1 MIGERRNRE
10 AEVWGLNSEQT
21 PCILCWKEGTSALQ
35 CAVSCKLQGLYL
47 LYSLICPQLCSWV
60 NTYLLQVS
68 LLSQQDGKITG
79 SQLSS
84 CFSNFTTQNSLYHC
98 KALNCSCP
106 GLQHQSYTQNNDRLV
121 LVVILTHLA
130 KSRLESCVLFPVC
143 TDANNNSARTMLV
156 S

>member
-1 MIGERRNRE
+1 MVGERRNRE

-21 PCILCWKEGTSALQ
+21 PCTVCWRESTSALQ
-35 CAVSCKLQGLYL
+35 CAVSCKMQGLYL
-47 LYSLICPQLCSWV
+47 SHWYTLDYVLESIPTHSR
-60 NTYLLQVS
+60 
-68 LLSQQDGKITG
+68 SQFFSRQDGKITG

-84 CFSNFTTQNSLYHC
+84 CLSNFTTQNSLYHC

-156 S
+156 T